1 MDTDPPLP
9 ISSSK
14 QRYSFH
20 IDRYKKMLTVDPS
33 DIKSQDMLDY
43 YTAFEV
49 IDKTNATDVAWQQ
62 DNLEYDLRS
71 TAWICDKA
79 RASSSYAQNL
89 YAALCNRDFQRL
101 DVLPILTD
109 KRWSCSWRYAGGIIA
124 HMREHGDY
132 MDWYCSGIQ
141 AFVHDADIE
150 NLTDEQKASYLESL
164 RFISEGVVTDE
175 IRADLRVLNWH
186 VLPETD

>member
-1 MDTDPPLP
+1 MADPLLP

-20 IDRYKKMLTVDPS
+20 IDRYRKMIEVDPT
-33 DIKSQDMLDY
+33 DVKSQDMLDY

-49 IDKTNATDVAWQQ
+49 RDKINATDVAWQQ

-79 RASSSYAQNL
+79 RTSTSYAQNL

-101 DVLPILTD
+101 DVIPILTD
-109 KRWSCSWRYAGGIIA
+109 KRWSCSWRYAGGILA
-124 HMREHGDY
+124 HMREYGDY
-132 MDWYCSGIQ
+132 MEWYCSGIQ
-141 AFVHDADIE
+141 SAVTDAEIE
-150 NLTDEQKASYLESL
+150 NFTEKEHANYVESS
-164 RFISEGVVTDE
+164 RFVCEGVVTDE
-175 IRADLRVLNWH
+175 IREDLRTLKWH